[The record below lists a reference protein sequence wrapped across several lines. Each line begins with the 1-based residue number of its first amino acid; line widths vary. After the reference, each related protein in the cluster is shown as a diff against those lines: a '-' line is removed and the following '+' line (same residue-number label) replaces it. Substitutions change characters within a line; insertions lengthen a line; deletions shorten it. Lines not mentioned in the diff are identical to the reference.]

1 MCVSVC
7 VMMVA
12 CGGGDCSGCGPP
24 TSARRQQDRALTAA
38 PRPQDEAWGTL
49 SPSQGEEPAADME
62 EAVANGNGHA
72 EEAPAATTNG
82 NARGEEDSAPED
94 ADRAEA
100 PVDTDA
106 METDAAKAT

>member
-1 MCVSVC
+1 
-7 VMMVA
+7 
-12 CGGGDCSGCGPP
+12 
-24 TSARRQQDRALTAA
+24 
-38 PRPQDEAWGTL
+38 
-49 SPSQGEEPAADME
+49 ME

-82 NARGEEDSAPED
+82 TAGGEEDSAPED